1 MTILLARCFFTVP
14 ELFDGQL
21 MVTAMV
27 PKVDRAVAV
36 HEIFVKVVR
45 LVSEEVPLQL
55 ILD

>member
-1 MTILLARCFFTVP
+1 VTILLARCCFTVP
-14 ELFDGQL
+14 ELFDEQL

-27 PKVDRAVAV
+27 PKVDRAV
-36 HEIFVKVVR
+36 HEIFVKVGR